1 MPLFGTGGGAV
12 GTMKQFGYHYQ
23 RSILII
29 VGIVFALVVFCDDHD
44 IVFYMNG
51 NIESLAVDSIDSI
64 TFPYEESFMLVALHN
79 REPKLFAR
87 IDSVKFLENLG
98 DTILLSF
105 QDDKIRIVNPRADI
119 VDVTIKETDVE
130 IVSNASERLV
140 ILADGH
146 CNDGRIVID
155 NNGDCT
161 LILSDLQL
169 NSKKGSAI
177 YLKQK
182 QKVSIELPVG
192 THSTLSDA
200 SMYSVDS
207 TDTSNG
213 CLYNKGSIVFKGE
226 GTLTVTGNY
235 RHGIAS
241 GKNVSVEGGCIIIN
255 DAIKNGVNCDKFTM
269 KDGNVSLH
277 LSQDASKGIKA
288 KEQIDILGGYIEG
301 ESIGNVTIK
310 DGDVSYCTL
319 MKSDGL
325 MSIAGGEI
333 KLTNEGKG
341 GRCISVDG
349 NLIVTSGTMSLECNG
364 DGSNYINEEGEVD
377 YYTPKCITADGNMSL
392 ERGQLHLLAT
402 GNGGKGIDCSDTL
415 FVGREGEDFIPEDS
429 LLINVE
435 TRGTALVDNVD
446 EDYREGCPKAIKA
459 DKDIELYSGNLNIA
473 TKGQGGEGVESKAT
487 IYAHHVAIMADTYD
501 DSFNTRICCNIDGS
515 HIYCLSHNNDG
526 IDSNGSIVIL
536 EGIVVSINQKKP
548 NESFDAEDGQL
559 YLLGG
564 TVFGIGSGPV
574 DVSMTKYPCYSTP
587 YGYEDEW
594 IRSNGLILNTGKY
607 VYVRKGEAA
616 YMALRNDNEAFRS
629 FITVASPVFV
639 EGESFT
645 ISEGE
650 RPTDA
655 QEIYFG
661 GRLFLDC
668 SPKDIRDVIDETF
681 AIKQ

>member
-1 MPLFGTGGGAV
+1 MGTGGGAV

-79 REPKLFAR
+79 RESKLFTHV
-87 IDSVKFLENLG
+87 DSVKFLENSG

-105 QDDKIRIVNPRADI
+105 QDDKIRIVNPRADV
-119 VDVTIKETDVE
+119 VDVTTKGTDVE

-146 CNDGRIVID
+146 CNDGRIIID
-155 NNGDCT
+155 NNEDCT
-161 LILSDLQL
+161 LILFDLQL
-169 NSKKGSAI
+169 NSKKGSVI

-182 QKVSIELPVG
+182 QKVSIELPTG

-200 SMYSVDS
+200 SIYSVDS

-213 CLYNKGSIVFKGE
+213 CLYNKGSIAIKGE

-241 GKNVSVEGGCIIIN
+241 GKNVSVEGGCIIVN
-255 DAIKNGVNCDKFTM
+255 DVIKNGINCDKFTM

-288 KEQIDILGGYIEG
+288 KEQIDILSGYIEG
-301 ESIGNVTIK
+301 ESIGDVTIK

-319 MKSDGL
+319 MKSDGS

-364 DGSNYINEEGEVD
+364 DGDNYINEEGEVD

-402 GNGGKGIDCSDTL
+402 GNGGKGIDCSDSL
-415 FVGREGEDFIPEDS
+415 FIGRVTDNFICSDS
-429 LLINVE
+429 LLIDVR
-435 TRGTALVDNVD
+435 TKGTALIDNLE
-446 EDYREGCPKAIKA
+446 EDYRRGCPKAIKA
-459 DKDIELYSGNLNIA
+459 DKDIHIYSGTLNLR
-473 TKGQGGEGVESKAT
+473 THGQGGEGIECKQSLRTYYTT
-487 IYAHHVAIMADTYD
+487 IIADCFD
-501 DSFNTRICCNIDGS
+501 DGINTGERCQINGS
-515 HIYCLSHNNDG
+515 HVFCRSINNDG
-526 IDSNGSIVIL
+526 IDSNGKFTIND
-536 EGIVVSINQKKP
+536 GIVAAISEHFA
-548 NESFDAEDGQL
+548 NESFDTE
-559 YLLGG
+559 
-564 TVFGIGSGPV
+564 
-574 DVSMTKYPCYSTP
+574 
-587 YGYEDEW
+587 
-594 IRSNGLILNTGKY
+594 
-607 VYVRKGEAA
+607 
-616 YMALRNDNEAFRS
+616 
-629 FITVASPVFV
+629 
-639 EGESFT
+639 
-645 ISEGE
+645 
-650 RPTDA
+650 
-655 QEIYFG
+655 G
-661 GRLFLDC
+661 GRLYVYGGMVIGIGNDEVEMGAQTTIPYYSTRRVNGEWGSFHGDNIFLKNDRYLTL
-668 SPKDIRDVIDETF
+668 SNGEDAIISLYHAAAFTDAYITMASSQMQAKSTYTLIDGTLPVAPSAMWLNDRVIIGGCVSEHEQIFQFQTN
-681 AIKQ
+681 

>member
-1 MPLFGTGGGAV
+1 
-12 GTMKQFGYHYQ
+12 MKQFGYHYQ

-87 IDSVKFLENLG
+87 IDSVKFLENSG
-98 DTILLSF
+98 DTIHLSF

-119 VDVTIKETDVE
+119 VDVITRETDVK

-146 CNDGRIVID
+146 CNDGRIIID
-155 NNGDCT
+155 NNEDCT

-182 QKVSIELPVG
+182 QKVAIELPTG

-200 SMYSVDS
+200 SIYSVDS

-213 CLYNKGSIVFKGE
+213 CLYNKGSIAFKGE

-241 GKNVSVEGGCIIIN
+241 GKNVSVDGGCIIVN
-255 DAIKNGVNCDKFTM
+255 DVIKNGINCDKFTM

-319 MKSDGL
+319 MKSDGS

-349 NLIVTSGTMSLECNG
+349 NLVITSGTMSLECNG
-364 DGSNYINEEGEVD
+364 DGDSYINEEGEVD
-377 YYTPKCITADGNMSL
+377 YYTPKCITADDSVFINGGNLCCVSIGL
-392 ERGQLHLLAT
+392 
-402 GNGGKGIDCSDTL
+402 GGKGIVSGKYLSIGELSDT
-415 FVGREGEDFIPEDS
+415 EEPM
-429 LLINVE
+429 INVK
-435 TRGTALVDNVD
+435 TKGTCIIDDVD
-446 EDYREGCPKAIKA
+446 EDQRFGCPKGIKA
-459 DKDIELYSGNLNIA
+459 DERLDIYGGNISVN
-473 TKGQGGEGVESKAT
+473 TEGQGGEGVECNNEMY
-487 IYAHHVAIMADTYD
+487 IYGGTLECNTYD
-501 DSFNTRICCNIDGS
+501 DGINVGNRLDIEGGCVYCNS
-515 HIYCLSHNNDG
+515 VSNDG
-526 IDSNGSIVIL
+526 MDSNGSICIRG
-536 EGIVVSINQKKP
+536 GIVASVNQKEP
-548 NESFDAEDGQL
+548 NESFDAEERLFQIS
-559 YLLGG
+559 GG
-564 TVFGIGSGPV
+564 TIIGIGSASVKMDQQDILYYNTLYNIDP
-574 DVSMTKYPCYSTP
+574 DKPA
-587 YGYEDEW
+587 
-594 IRSNGLILNTGKY
+594 RRGLRLTNGKY
-607 VYVRKGEAA
+607 VYVMDGER
-616 YMALRNDNEAFRS
+616 LLLSIKNDNLARRGFV
-629 FITVASPVFV
+629 TVSLPEFQENHSYSIYQGEEPISSEEVF
-639 EGESFT
+639 
-645 ISEGE
+645 
-650 RPTDA
+650 
-655 QEIYFG
+655 FG
-661 GRLFLDC
+661 GKLFFNGE
-668 SPKDIRDVIDETF
+668 PTNKNYVID
-681 AIKQ
+681 IQPKYNYND